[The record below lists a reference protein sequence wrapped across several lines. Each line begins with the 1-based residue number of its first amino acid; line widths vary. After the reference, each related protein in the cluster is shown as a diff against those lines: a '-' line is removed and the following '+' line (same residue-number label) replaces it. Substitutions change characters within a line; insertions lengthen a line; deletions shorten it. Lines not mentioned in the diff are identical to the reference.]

1 MKNTYKYSI
10 LLIATFMAYYANA
23 ITINASLDSD
33 LYHFM
38 GSVDSTPNTLGV
50 SYAAYNPSSDHSQS
64 SALLFDYSSIAP
76 GFSSTTHTATLRL
89 YATPFPGGGFASFS
103 TGAGM
108 QVSMLANAWDS
119 SSLAL
124 SSFDDGVV
132 MGAPLQV
139 FSDTGWVEYDVTS
152 IVQAQYYGVNNGIG
166 LTALPGSSYQFASS
180 ETEYSPQISISVV
193 PEPSTYALLI
203 GFAALLFVA
212 LRQRKSV

>member
-1 MKNTYKYSI
+1 MKNTYKHII
-10 LLIATFMAYYANA
+10 LLLATFMAYYANA

-33 LYHFM
+33 LYHYY

-50 SYAAYNPSSDHSQS
+50 SYAAYDPSSDHSQS

-76 GFSSTTHTATLRL
+76 GFSSATHTATLRL
-89 YATPFPGGGFASFS
+89 YATPFPEGGFASFS
-103 TGAGM
+103 TGAGL

-119 SSLAL
+119 GSLAL

-139 FSDTGWVEYDVTS
+139 FSDTGWAEYDVTS
-152 IVQAQYYGVNNGIG
+152 IVQAQYYGVNNGFG
-166 LTALPGSSYQFASS
+166 LTALPGSSYQFSSS
-180 ETEYSPQISISVV
+180 ETEYSPQLSISVV
-193 PEPSTYALLI
+193 PEPSAYALLI
-203 GFAALLFVA
+203 GFAAFLFVA